1 MLVVHA
7 DALTDIT
14 DVPIPYSRALQI
26 PYSRTLQ
33 IPYSHALQIPYSRAL
48 QIPYSRAFK
57 VAKQPQRSAQS
68 VTKGLEA

>member
-26 PYSRTLQ
+26 PYS
-33 IPYSHALQIPYSRAL
+33 HAL

>member
-14 DVPIPYSRALQI
+14 DVLIPYSR
-26 PYSRTLQ
+26 
-33 IPYSHALQIPYSRAL
+33 ALQIPYSRAL

>member
-33 IPYSHALQIPYSRAL
+33 IPYSRAL
-48 QIPYSRAFK
+48 QTRDLFK
-57 VAKQPQRSAQS
+57 KIGD
-68 VTKGLEA
+68 TKGTFPAKMGSKRTQMVWT